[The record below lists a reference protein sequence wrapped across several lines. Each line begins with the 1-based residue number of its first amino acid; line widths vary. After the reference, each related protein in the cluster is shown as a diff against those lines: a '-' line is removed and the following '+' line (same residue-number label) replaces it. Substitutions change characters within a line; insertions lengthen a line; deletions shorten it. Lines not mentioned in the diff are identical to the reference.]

1 MNYREYQDFVYFV
14 TKEDHY
20 YHHIFRR
27 SKEEEEKAKYYRH
40 LRNILEAFEIDAI
53 KEALR
58 KTHQTKQGFLDEC
71 TKDFE

>member
-1 MNYREYQDFVYFV
+1 MTYTEYRDFVYFV

-20 YHHIFRR
+20 YNQIFRP
-27 SKEEEEKAKYYRH
+27 SKEEKEKANYYRH
-40 LRNILEAFEIDAI
+40 LKNILEAFEIDAI

>member
-1 MNYREYQDFVYFV
+1 MNYREYQDFRYFV

-20 YHHIFRR
+20 YNQIFHP
-27 SKEEEEKAKYYRH
+27 SKEDKKKAEYYRH
-40 LRNILEAFEIDAI
+40 LKNILEAFEINAI

-58 KTHQTKQGFLDEC
+58 KSKVIKQDFLDEC